1 MSERAIRIIV
11 VSVIITLMKK
21 ISIEK
26 TPVIVS
32 GGQDPGFAER
42 VAGHL
47 GMQVTDAGIVHFAS
61 GEEKV
66 HIQDSVRDADV
77 FLFQTHI
84 NPADALVEQLIM
96 TDALRRASARRVTAV
111 MPFAAYGRQDR
122 IGHGGREPITSS
134 LMYRLLAESG
144 TDHFVTMDMHSGQ
157 GQGYVTSPFDHLV
170 AMPRIEK
177 YISKLKGDKMLV
189 SPDAGRAK
197 LTERYAGR
205 LALDMAIVHKL
216 RNGTNQAKAEKIIG
230 EVEGRHCILND
241 DMIDTGGTIVS
252 AAELLKDHGA
262 TEVTVVATHGLFSD
276 PARERLAG
284 SAIDR
289 IAVTDTLP
297 LPADMPESL
306 RVDVIPVTKLF
317 ATAIKAI
324 YYGNSVSKIFDG
336 ENYH

>member
-1 MSERAIRIIV
+1 MLQRHI
-11 VSVIITLMKK
+11 VSVKLTLMKK
-21 ISIEK
+21 VSIEK
-26 TPVIVS
+26 SPIIIS

-47 GMQVTDAGIVHFAS
+47 DMNVTDAGLVHFAS
-61 GEEKV
+61 GEMKAQLQE
-66 HIQDSVRDADV
+66 SVRDADV

-84 NPADALVEQLIM
+84 DPDRAIMEQLIL
-96 TDALRRASARRVTAV
+96 TDAAKRAAARRVTAV

-134 LMYRLLAESG
+134 VMYDLFDHAG

-157 GQGYVTSPFDHLV
+157 AQGYTKKPFDHLV

-177 YISKLKGDKMLV
+177 YIKKLNGDKMLV

-230 EVEGRHCILND
+230 DVDGRHCILSD

-276 PARERLAG
+276 PAQERLAG

-289 IAVTDTLP
+289 IAVTDTIP
-297 LPADMPESL
+297 LPPDMRENL
-306 RVDVIPVTKLF
+306 NVDVIPVTKLF

-324 YYGNSVSKIFDG
+324 YYGDSVSKIFEG